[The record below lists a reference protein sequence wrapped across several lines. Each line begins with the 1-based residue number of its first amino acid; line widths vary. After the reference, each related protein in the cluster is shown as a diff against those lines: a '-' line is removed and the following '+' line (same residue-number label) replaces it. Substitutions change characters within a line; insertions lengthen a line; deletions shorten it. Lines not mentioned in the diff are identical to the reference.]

1 MIKDLVDLQRNSK
14 ATCVIVQT
22 NDYLMLSP
30 AITMKANVSNKFLF
44 ANDKPPFADKIND
57 KSEKNSLCYFVI
69 TEIDKASMEQQNRYV
84 GLVKDRE
91 MNGYYLPDNCIIVFT
106 VKDRTS
112 LKKVSQ
118 ELYHFAV
125 VAF

>member
-1 MIKDLVDLQRNSK
+1 MIKELVDLQRNSK
-14 ATCVIVQT
+14 ATCVILKTDDIQQ
-22 NDYLMLSP
+22 LSP
-30 AITMKANVSNKFLF
+30 TLKMKANVSDKFLF
-44 ANDKPPFADKIND
+44 SGDKPPFADKID
-57 KSEKNSLCYFVI
+57 TKSNSSKICYFVI
-69 TEIDKASMEQQNRYV
+69 TDIDEISVEDQNRYV

-106 VKDRTS
+106 VKDRAG
-112 LKKVSQ
+112 LKKVSH

>member
-1 MIKDLVDLQRNSK
+1 MIKELIDLQRNAK
-14 ATCVIVQT
+14 GTCAIIMAE
-22 NDYLMLSP
+22 NIPDLSP
-30 AITMKANVSNKFLF
+30 ALVMKADVSDNFLF
-44 ANDKPPFADKIND
+44 TADKPPFADKID
-57 KSEKNSLCYFVI
+57 AKSDSSDLCYFVI
-69 TEIDKASMEQQNRYV
+69 AGIDELSIEGQNRYV

-91 MNGYYLPDNCIIVFT
+91 MNGYYLPENCIIVFT
-106 VKDRTS
+106 VKDRAG

>member
-1 MIKDLVDLQRNSK
+1 MIKELIDLQRNSK
-14 ATCVIVQT
+14 ATCAIVT
-22 NDYLMLSP
+22 NDDYRELSP
-30 AITMKANVSNKFLF
+30 TVTMKANVSDKFLF
-44 ANDKPPFADKIND
+44 TGDKPPFADKIDN
-57 KSEKNSLCYFVI
+57 KSNSSKICYFVI
-69 TEIDKASMEQQNRYV
+69 TGIDELSIENQNRYV

-91 MNGYYLPDNCIIVFT
+91 MNGYYLPDNCVIVFT
-106 VKDRTS
+106 VKDRNG